1 MRIYTYSEARQK
13 LSEVLKMSMT
23 QEVLITRKD
32 GSVFKI
38 LPQKESTQ
46 SPFDVEGIDSNL
58 DLDDILT
65 AVKESRGEIHS
76 SSKS

>member
-32 GSVFKI
+32 GSIFKI
-38 LPQKESTQ
+38 LPQKQTTG
-46 SPFDVEGIDSNL
+46 SPFDVEGL
-58 DLDDILT
+58 DKNIKRDDILT
-65 AVKESRGEIHS
+65 AIKESRS
-76 SSKS
+76 A

>member
-32 GSVFKI
+32 GSTFKI
-38 LPQKESTQ
+38 LPQKKSTK
-46 SPFDVEGIDSNL
+46 SPFDVKGL
-58 DLDDILT
+58 DNNIVLDDILT
-65 AVKESRGEIHS
+65 AVKESR
-76 SSKS
+76 

>member
-13 LSEVLKMSMT
+13 LSEVLKMSLT

-38 LPQKESTQ
+38 LPQKQTTD
-46 SPFDVEGIDSNL
+46 SPFDIEGL
-58 DLDDILT
+58 DKNIELDDILK
-65 AVKESRGEIHS
+65 AVKESRS
-76 SSKS
+76 V